1 MVAAASIDR
10 IVHVW
15 STQTHELLHRLD
27 GHTESVYAVTF
38 SQDGNRLV
46 SGGLDKTIKV
56 CLFTISMERP
66 ERTNWSRYDRFFVRY
81 PFISAHD
88 IFSGIVNGR
97 HLVFHEKPTSVK
109 LCSNYM
115 PSSVLVAT

>member
-1 MVAAASIDR
+1 MPVFMNIYIYIKNCFVFSFVKQDTKMVAAASIDR

-38 SQDGNRLV
+38 SHEGDRLV

-56 CLFTISMERP
+56 Q
-66 ERTNWSRYDRFFVRY
+66 
-81 PFISAHD
+81 
-88 IFSGIVNGR
+88 
-97 HLVFHEKPTSVK
+97 
-109 LCSNYM
+109 
-115 PSSVLVAT
+115 

>member
-15 STQTHELLHRLD
+15 STQTHKLLHRLD

-56 CLFTISMERP
+56 RVCLCA
-66 ERTNWSRYDRFFVRY
+66 FVRAFVY
-81 PFISAHD
+81 VCD
-88 IFSGIVNGR
+88 
-97 HLVFHEKPTSVK
+97 L
-109 LCSNYM
+109 
-115 PSSVLVAT
+115 

>member
-15 STQTHELLHRLD
+15 STQTHKLLHRLD

-38 SQDGNRLV
+38 SHDGNTLV

-56 CLFTISMERP
+56 RPFSVCIFWSMIEFVLRERCP
-66 ERTNWSRYDRFFVRY
+66 TNRYCNV
-81 PFISAHD
+81 I
-88 IFSGIVNGR
+88 IVGLCYSKLVDFRALYFGR
-97 HLVFHEKPTSVK
+97 
-109 LCSNYM
+109 
-115 PSSVLVAT
+115 